1 MRIND
6 VNYGLFTYQN
16 QLNRNKTNSSKPSS
30 NKDTV
35 TISSK
40 GLEISKA
47 LKSDQMDRQSKI
59 QQLKQQISDGTYQV
73 DSQQIAEKM
82 LDFWKK

>member
-6 VNYGLFTYQN
+6 VNYGLYTYQN
-16 QLNRNKTNSSKPSS
+16 QVNRNKTNASKQSF

-40 GLEISKA
+40 GLEISQA
-47 LKSDQMDRQSKI
+47 SKSDQMDRQSKI
-59 QQLKQQISDGTYQV
+59 QKLKQQISDGSYKV
-73 DSQQIAEKM
+73 DSQQVAEKM

>member
-6 VNYGLFTYQN
+6 VKYGLYMYQN
-16 QLNRNKTNSSKPSS
+16 QTNRTKPNASKPS
-30 NKDTV
+30 NADTV

-40 GLEISKA
+40 GLEISQA
-47 LKSDQMDRQSKI
+47 LKSDQVERQNKI
-59 QQLKQQISDGTYQV
+59 EKLKQQIADGTYHV
-73 DSQQIAEKM
+73 DSQQIANKM